1 MCNTILNN
9 LQPWQRKKSYIPI
22 IATIVVAI
30 GLIKLA
36 NQQSSVGAMD
46 DAPVALENL
55 KRGIANGWYKAQLTI
70 VNGQQ
75 AVHLSGKLINGREY
89 SDVYPITPEVAA
101 ELKQM
106 GVPTV

>member
-1 MCNTILNN
+1 M
-9 LQPWQRKKSYIPI
+9 KKKYLPYLY
-22 IATIVVAI
+22 TTVVCAI
-30 GLIKLA
+30 GLLLIA
-36 NQQSSVGAMD
+36 NKQRGVGAMD

-55 KRGIANGWYKAQLTI
+55 KRGIANGWYQAKLTI

-75 AVHLSGKLINGREY
+75 AVRLSGKLINGGEY

>member
-1 MCNTILNN
+1 M
-9 LQPWQRKKSYIPI
+9 KKKYLPYLY
-22 IATIVVAI
+22 TTVVCAI
-30 GLIKLA
+30 GLLLIDNK
-36 NQQSSVGAMD
+36 QRGVGSMS

-55 KRGIANGWYKAQLTI
+55 KSGIANGWYTAQLTM

-75 AVHLSGKLINGREY
+75 AVRLSGKLTNGKQY

>member
-1 MCNTILNN
+1 MK
-9 LQPWQRKKSYIPI
+9 KKSSYTL
-22 IATIVVAI
+22 IATIACAI
-30 GLIKLA
+30 GLLWLA
-36 NQQSSVGAMD
+36 NSRQGVGAMSD
-46 DAPVALENL
+46 KAPTLENL
-55 KRGIANGWYKAQLTI
+55 KRGIANGWYQAQLTM

-75 AVHLSGKLINGREY
+75 AVRLSGKLINGRQY

>member
-1 MCNTILNN
+1 M
-9 LQPWQRKKSYIPI
+9 KKKYLPYLY
-22 IATIVVAI
+22 TTVVCAI
-30 GLIKLA
+30 GLLLIA
-36 NQQSSVGAMD
+36 NKQRGVGSMS

-55 KRGIANGWYKAQLTI
+55 KRGIANGWYQAQLTM

-75 AVHLSGKLINGREY
+75 AVRLSGKLINGREY
-89 SDVYPITPEVAA
+89 SDVYTVTPEVAA

>member
-1 MCNTILNN
+1 MAK
-9 LQPWQRKKSYIPI
+9 KKSYIPI

-30 GLIKLA
+30 GLVKLA

-46 DAPVALENL
+46 DIPPTLENL
-55 KRGIANGWYKAQLTI
+55 KRGIANGWYQAQLTM

-75 AVHLSGKLINGREY
+75 AVRLSGKLINGRQY
-89 SDVYPITPEVAA
+89 SDVYPVTPEVAA
-101 ELKQM
+101 ELKRM

>member
-1 MCNTILNN
+1 MKEKYLPYLYT
-9 LQPWQRKKSYIPI
+9 
-22 IATIVVAI
+22 TVVCAI
-30 GLIKLA
+30 GLLMIA
-36 NQQSSVGAMD
+36 NKQRGVGSMS

-55 KRGIANGWYKAQLTI
+55 KRGIANGWYTAQLTM

-75 AVHLSGKLINGREY
+75 AVRLSGKLTNGKQY

-106 GVPTV
+106 GVQTV